1 MINLY
6 SEIKNYVVRIKTI
19 LSKALES
26 QLQAD
31 HSDENETRLII
42 KYLITLGEDKA
53 HLKNL
58 FMKIKVMTIKKKLSS
73 IINEPR

>member
-26 QLQAD
+26 QL
-31 HSDENETRLII
+31 HTEVSDEKETRLIVQ
-42 KYLITLGEDKA
+42 YLITLGEDKT

-58 FMKIKVMTIKKKLSS
+58 FLKIKVMS
-73 IINEPR
+73 IRKCLLVI

>member
-26 QLQAD
+26 QLKTET
-31 HSDENETRLII
+31 SDEKETRLIVQ
-42 KYLITLGEDKA
+42 YLITLGEDKT

-58 FMKIKVMTIKKKLSS
+58 FLKIKVMSIKKGLL
-73 IINEPR
+73 II

>member
-26 QLQAD
+26 QLQTEA
-31 HSDENETRLII
+31 SDEKETRLIVQ
-42 KYLITLGEDKA
+42 YLITLGEDKT

-58 FMKIKVMTIKKKLSS
+58 FLKIKVMSIKKGLL
-73 IINEPR
+73 II

>member
-26 QLQAD
+26 QLQTES
-31 HSDENETRLII
+31 SDEKETKLIVQ
-42 KYLITLGEDKA
+42 YLITLGEDKT

-58 FMKIKVMTIKKKLSS
+58 FMKIKVMSIKKGLLV
-73 IINEPR
+73 I

>member
-26 QLQAD
+26 QLQTEA
-31 HSDENETRLII
+31 SDEKETRLIVQ
-42 KYLITLGEDKA
+42 YLITLGEDKT

-58 FMKIKVMTIKKKLSS
+58 FLKIKVMSIKKGLLV
-73 IINEPR
+73 I

>member
-26 QLQAD
+26 QLQTD
-31 HSDENETRLII
+31 SSDEKETKLIVQ
-42 KYLITLGEDKA
+42 YLITLGEDKT

-58 FMKIKVMTIKKKLSS
+58 FMKIKVMSIKKGLLV
-73 IINEPR
+73 I

>member
-26 QLQAD
+26 QL
-31 HSDENETRLII
+31 HTEVIDEKETRLIVQ
-42 KYLITLGEDKA
+42 YLITLGEDKT

-58 FMKIKVMTIKKKLSS
+58 FLKIKVMS
-73 IINEPR
+73 IRKCLLVI

>member
-26 QLQAD
+26 QLQTEA
-31 HSDENETRLII
+31 SDEKETRLIVQ
-42 KYLITLGEDKA
+42 YLITLGEDKT

-58 FMKIKVMTIKKKLSS
+58 FLKIKVMSIKKSLLV
-73 IINEPR
+73 I

>member
-26 QLQAD
+26 QLQTES
-31 HSDENETRLII
+31 SDEKETKLIVQ
-42 KYLITLGEDKA
+42 YLITLGEDKT

-58 FMKIKVMTIKKKLSS
+58 FMKIKVMS
-73 IINEPR
+73 IRKCLLVI